1 MNEKSTQESEKLK
14 EVSRILDELK
24 AKGSLSGV
32 LLSFRDGELIL
43 DNFQEDID
51 IKTFAAMSASV
62 IGSAEGLGKTVGD
75 RTISKIITELEE
87 RTIIIVGCGERIVL
101 TLVVDEESKVDLIL
115 KEIDEYLEKII
126 KIYLD

>member
-1 MNEKSTQESEKLK
+1 MNEKNTQESTKL
-14 EVSRILDELK
+14 EEISHILDDLK
-24 AKGSLSGV
+24 AKANLIGV

-51 IKTFAAMSASV
+51 KKTFAAMSASV

-101 TLVVDEESKVDLIL
+101 TLVIEDESKVDLIL
-115 KEIDEYLEKII
+115 NEIDEYLEKII
-126 KIYLD
+126 KIYLG